1 MRRPVGIAFAL
12 GALSSLALGLW
23 VAMLPSTPTW
33 ALWRLTV
40 AIDKRDTQALQA
52 MVDVPAVLQSA
63 LQQDLGGLGTAALSV
78 LRGGKVRTAF
88 DDPGVKVSTGDF
100 LAAWWSLEREGETAH
115 LDLPL
120 GDREVRVELG
130 RGADLR
136 WRITGVAPLE
146 ALLRFEPP
154 DESKPRDS

>member
-40 AIDKRDTQALQA
+40 AIDRRDAAALQA
-52 MVDVPAVLQSA
+52 MVDVPAVITSA
-63 LQQDLGGLGTAALSV
+63 LQQDLGSFETAALSV

-88 DDPGVKVSTGDF
+88 DDPGVKVSAGDF
-100 LAAWWSLEREGETAH
+100 LSAWWSLERDGDSAH
-115 LDLPL
+115 LELPL
-120 GDREVRVELG
+120 GDREVRVDLG
-130 RGADLR
+130 LGADLR

-146 ALLRFEPP
+146 ALLRFDPP
-154 DESKPRDS
+154 DAAKPTGS

>member
-1 MRRPVGIAFAL
+1 MRRPVWLAFGL

-40 AIDKRDTQALQA
+40 AIDRRDTQALQA
-52 MVDVPAVLQSA
+52 MVDVPAVVTSA
-63 LQQDLGGLGTAALSV
+63 LQQNLGGLGTAALSV

-88 DDPGVKVSTGDF
+88 DDPGVKVTTRDF
-100 LAAWWSLEREGETAH
+100 LSAWWSMEREGDTAH
-115 LDLPL
+115 LELPL
-120 GDREVRVELG
+120 GDREVRVDLG

-136 WRITGVAPLE
+136 WRITSVAPLE
-146 ALLRFEPP
+146 ALLRFDAPEPA
-154 DESKPRDS
+154 KPRGS

>member
-1 MRRPVGIAFAL
+1 MRRPVWLAIGL

-33 ALWRLTV
+33 ALWRLTL
-40 AIDKRDTQALQA
+40 AIDRRDAQSLQA
-52 MVDVPAVLQSA
+52 MVDVPAVVASA

-88 DDPGVKVSTGDF
+88 DDPTVRVTTGDF
-100 LAAWWSLEREGETAH
+100 LSAWWSLEREGDSAH

-120 GDREVRVELG
+120 GDREVRVDLG

-136 WRITGVAPLE
+136 WRITGIAPLE
-146 ALLRFEPP
+146 ALLRFDPP
-154 DESKPRDS
+154 ESAQPRGS